1 MRQPSRVPKLADV
14 AYGVCSS
21 ASVVR
26 SVDWLP
32 TRTVLWMFFF
42 FQAEDGIRVLYVTGV
57 QTCALPIF
65 APRARHGAG
74 GDQGRAHPEDLV
86 LDRRQL
92 RVEPVARGMRRGV
105 RGDDVH
111 QLAFCVAH
119 DLADLAADRLVGLAA
134 LVGRAHRWLLA
145 VIRTARTR
153 SPRSAGAWGW

>member
-32 TRTVLWMFFF
+32 TRTVCFLFFF

-65 APRARHGAG
+65 AAFSH
-74 GDQGRAHPEDLV
+74 AHPQIRLHVGAHLVFQADADL
-86 LDRRQL
+86 RM
-92 RVEPVARGMRRGV
+92 RVRERGKVARQELGDGARVGGHTKMRSEERRVGKEV
-105 RGDDVH
+105 RSGWWR
-111 QLAFCVAH
+111 
-119 DLADLAADRLVGLAA
+119 DR
-134 LVGRAHRWLLA
+134 
-145 VIRTARTR
+145 
-153 SPRSAGAWGW
+153 